1 MKRLLCTIA
10 VFGIA
15 ISSLFAELYPSR
27 RFVEF
32 GVDFGTSM
40 GQNAF
45 GIKDIFKKEVVID
58 FNELYKNFGSRD
70 FMLNMGF
77 NPGLH
82 FDVNINGFGAGLKT
96 DFDFNGNLSIDRAL
110 FRLLAE
116 GNELDESETIG
127 MSLNFESFLTA
138 SIPVRFKI
146 GKLGFRI
153 EPSYFVPILYLPN
166 PRAQITYTTNSD
178 GSMKA
183 EAEANFDLY
192 TAVDLSPLLSE
203 PKGQI
208 DLSKLPGEAKNGGF
222 DLAGV
227 VEYELFDFLD
237 VGAYVS
243 LPIYP
248 GKLHYHAF
256 GNVTAGIEMDD
267 FLNYAT
273 DTEKNEEDKPYKIN
287 EPEWSGVQFDEEGY
301 RVNRPFRLG
310 IEAAWRPVGDWFVVH
325 PRLGVA
331 ARNPFGSDF
340 NIHSLYPEYSISAD
354 MTFLYVFGFNVTTAY
369 ENQAFTH
376 NVGIR
381 LNARIL
387 ELDMS
392 VGTSNSDFLKS
403 FSLGGAQAK
412 VGVKMGF

>member
-1 MKRLLCTIA
+1 M
-10 VFGIA
+10 
-15 ISSLFAELYPSR
+15 
-27 RFVEF
+27 
-32 GVDFGTSM
+32 
-40 GQNAF
+40 
-45 GIKDIFKKEVVID
+45 
-58 FNELYKNFGSRD
+58 
-70 FMLNMGF
+70 
-77 NPGLH
+77 
-82 FDVNINGFGAGLKT
+82 
-96 DFDFNGNLSIDRAL
+96 
-110 FRLLAE
+110 
-116 GNELDESETIG
+116 
-127 MSLNFESFLTA
+127 
-138 SIPVRFKI
+138 
-146 GKLGFRI
+146 
-153 EPSYFVPILYLPN
+153 
-166 PRAQITYTTNSD
+166 
-178 GSMKA
+178 
-183 EAEANFDLY
+183 
-192 TAVDLSPLLSE
+192 
-203 PKGQI
+203 
-208 DLSKLPGEAKNGGF
+208 
-222 DLAGV
+222 
-227 VEYELFDFLD
+227 
-237 VGAYVS
+237 S